1 MAKVGQK
8 FGLPI
13 VDRVQF
19 VPKGLVFAILPFS
32 GPVSGRQLLAEV
44 SDEIRFAAFQ
54 LKII

>member
-1 MAKVGQK
+1 MNVWPRWAKILG
-8 FGLPI
+8 FNF
-13 VDRVQF
+13 QF
-19 VPKGLVFAILPFS
+19 AEGPCFCLPFS